1 VSPFAVSPR
10 IGGRS
15 VEERGRRF
23 AVSHDLTDGLYVHP
37 SPQETRADRVANPVG
52 HGVAF
57 W

>member
-1 VSPFAVSPR
+1 MSPFAVSPR